1 MIIKN
6 PLLYP
11 NYLSISNVFSEL
23 LKSEHEELSK
33 IDNLMSRLLDE
44 ITPNRADAWLS
55 DWEELLAIEN
65 PEGQTSDERQ
75 ATIMSK
81 LRSSGT
87 LTRKRLKE
95 IALSFKNGEVE
106 FIEDIPNFS
115 FVVKFTSTLGKPPNF
130 NDFMKAVEK
139 TVPAHLSVTYE
150 FTYNTYE
157 SLKKYKHGEVNNYT
171 HQELRNEVQ

>member
-1 MIIKN
+1 MIIKS

-11 NYLSISNVFSEL
+11 NYLSISNLFSKL
-23 LKSEHEELSK
+23 LESENDELSK
-33 IDNLMSRLLDE
+33 IDNLMSSLLDE
-44 ITPNRADAWLS
+44 ITPNRANTWLS

-65 PEGQTSDERQ
+65 PEGQTTDERQ
-75 ATIMSK
+75 ATIVSK

-106 FIEDIPNFS
+106 FIEDIANFS

-130 NDFMKAVEK
+130 NDFMKAVEE

-150 FTYNTYE
+150 FTYNTYGL
-157 SLKKYKHGEVNNYT
+157 LKKYKHIEMENYT
-171 HQELRNEVQ
+171 HQQLRNEVQ

>member
-11 NYLSISNVFSEL
+11 NYLSLSNLFSQL
-23 LKSEHEELSK
+23 LESENEELSK
-33 IDNLMSRLLDE
+33 TDNLMSCLLDE
-44 ITPNRADAWLS
+44 ITPNKAGDWLS

-65 PEGQTSDERQ
+65 PEGQTIDERQ
-75 ATIMSK
+75 ATIVSK

-130 NDFMKAVEK
+130 KDFMKAVQE

-157 SLKKYKHGEVNNYT
+157 SLKKYRHSGINNYT
-171 HQELRNEVQ
+171 HQQLRNEVH